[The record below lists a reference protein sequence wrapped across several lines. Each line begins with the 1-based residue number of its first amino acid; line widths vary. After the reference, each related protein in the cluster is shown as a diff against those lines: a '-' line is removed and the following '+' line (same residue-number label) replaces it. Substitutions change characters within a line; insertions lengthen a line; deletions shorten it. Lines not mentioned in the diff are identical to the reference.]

1 MSLKKITHLCLACFY
16 PDNYSYQENML
27 PKYHKKIGYNVEVIA
42 SLVTFGKDGKATYLP
57 KAATYYNEY
66 GIKVTRLDYKKPNKV
81 YKILKRYIGLYEK
94 LEESNPDILFI
105 HGCQFLDIDKV
116 LKYVKIHNEIEVYID
131 NHADFSNSGTNFIS
145 LNILHKFLWRKKV
158 NKIDPY
164 IKKYYGV
171 LPARVD
177 WLKNIYCLPKE
188 KCELLVMGAD
198 DEKIEELYENNES
211 NILKNKYLIDS
222 KELLIVT
229 GGKIDIEKK
238 QVLTLMKAVSKQKY
252 NNVKLLIFGPVASQM
267 KAEFESLLNEKII
280 YIGWISSEET
290 YKIFNL
296 ASLVV
301 FPGRHSVLW
310 EQVVAMG
317 IPLVCKYWEGTTHI
331 DIGGNVKFIYS
342 DSETEICQI
351 LDSIILNKDNLKQ
364 MQKVASS
371 EKRKKFLYSDIAKK
385 SLED

>member
-42 SLVTFGKDGKATYLP
+42 SLVTFGKDGKSTYLP
-57 KAATYYNEY
+57 KATTYYNEY

-171 LPARVD
+171 LPARVE

-198 DEKIEELYENNES
+198 DEKIEELYENRES

-331 DIGGNVKFIYS
+331 NIGGNVKFIYS

>member
-57 KAATYYNEY
+57 KATTYYNEY

-198 DEKIEELYENNES
+198 DDKIEELYENKES